1 MLEECVLL
9 ADFTPDNSKSQQIS
23 AKAGEAVTVLKTD
36 ESGKINLC
44 SEISTCSGF
53 NVQINIFF
61 ARMVILL

>member
-9 ADFTPDNSKSQQIS
+9 ADFTPDNSKSQKIS

-53 NVQINIFF
+53 NV
-61 ARMVILL
+61 